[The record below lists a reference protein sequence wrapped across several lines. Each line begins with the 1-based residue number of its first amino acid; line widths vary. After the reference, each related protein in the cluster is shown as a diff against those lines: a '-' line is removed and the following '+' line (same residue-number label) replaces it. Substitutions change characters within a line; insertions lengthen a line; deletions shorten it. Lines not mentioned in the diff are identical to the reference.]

1 MHRATLSLAGEQRAP
16 ALARMFVRARLTDW
30 LGADSRGK
38 FTDDL
43 LLVTSELVTNAVV
56 HGREPIELTFAL
68 DADEA
73 EVTVT
78 DFGGGYVPNDAD
90 LLERGPVRVRNALQF
105 SLNIPSVKVGA
116 INGKVIRRK
125 TVSGP
130 APSVVAASS

>member
-16 ALARMFVRARLTDW
+16 AMARMFVRARLTDW

-78 DFGGGYVPNDAD
+78 DFGGGRPQVQSGKPGADRGRGLPLVDALVD
-90 LLERGPVRVRNALQF
+90 AWGVRHGDYEAGKTSVWFRLRRG
-105 SLNIPSVKVGA
+105 
-116 INGKVIRRK
+116 
-125 TVSGP
+125 
-130 APSVVAASS
+130 